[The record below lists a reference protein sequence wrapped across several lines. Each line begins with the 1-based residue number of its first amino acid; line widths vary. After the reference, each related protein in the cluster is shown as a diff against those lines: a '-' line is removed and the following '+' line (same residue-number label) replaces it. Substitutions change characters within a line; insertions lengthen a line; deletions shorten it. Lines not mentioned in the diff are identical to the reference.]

1 MLRVQGAEGRE
12 CGDCSERGIDW
23 DKNRFF
29 FFFFFS
35 FWIESVFSFITIE
48 NISITYFFLFYSIPS
63 LARSPNRSR
72 HTNITLK
79 IGHLKDLKM
88 KKESCIDV

>member
-1 MLRVQGAEGRE
+1 MGQKVV
-12 CGDCSERGIDW
+12 
-23 DKNRFF
+23 FF
-29 FFFFFS
+29 FFFFFFGS
-35 FWIESVFSFITIE
+35 KVFPSTTIE
-48 NISITYFFLFYSIPS
+48 NISYIFPLLYSIPS
-63 LARSPNRSR
+63 LAISPNRSR